1 MKNSYQFAAEIR
13 DLKLSG
19 NVVMASFDVESLFT
33 NIPVQETIDIAVN
46 SLFNTCATVGGIPRK
61 LFRSMLDLAVSN
73 SFFLFNNNLYKQT
86 DGVGMGLPLGPTFA
100 NIFLCFHEKKWLS
113 SCPSSFRP
121 IYYRRY
127 VDDCFLIFND
137 MSHVDKFLDFL
148 NSQHP
153 KMKFTKEVESNGA
166 LPFLDVTV
174 KRSGATFET
183 SVYRKPTFTGL
194 GLSFFSFIPN
204 SIKQAILS
212 SALYRA
218 YNISS
223 TFKLFDR
230 EVSFLRN
237 FFIESGFPKWLIE
250 TAISKFLNK
259 QFTRSPC
266 MYNVKKLEKYFV
278 LPFFGKQSMKLR
290 TEIEALLK
298 KFYPFLC
305 PRIVL
310 RNSFS
315 IGSLF
320 RFKDLVPKASRS
332 AVIYKFSCPSCGGT
346 YIGST
351 YVRLYSRVCQH
362 QGRSDRTGRTLA
374 SPVASSVR
382 DHSMECDTPF
392 SINDFQI
399 IDRERGKFSLRIL
412 ESLYIFKTKPSINDK
427 SSAFKL
433 NVIT

>member
-1 MKNSYQFAAEIR
+1 M
-13 DLKLSG
+13 
-19 NVVMASFDVESLFT
+19 
-33 NIPVQETIDIAVN
+33 
-46 SLFNTCATVGGIPRK
+46 
-61 LFRSMLDLAVSN
+61 
-73 SFFLFNNNLYKQT
+73 
-86 DGVGMGLPLGPTFA
+86 
-100 NIFLCFHEKKWLS
+100 
-113 SCPSSFRP
+113 
-121 IYYRRY
+121 
-127 VDDCFLIFND
+127 
-137 MSHVDKFLDFL
+137 
-148 NSQHP
+148 
-153 KMKFTKEVESNGA
+153 
-166 LPFLDVTV
+166 
-174 KRSGATFET
+174 
-183 SVYRKPTFTGL
+183 
-194 GLSFFSFIPN
+194 
-204 SIKQAILS
+204 S

-230 EVSFLRN
+230 EVCFIRN
-237 FFIESGFPKWLIE
+237 FFKENGFPKWVIE
-250 TAISKFLNK
+250 RAISKFLNK

-278 LPFFGKQSMKLR
+278 LPFFGKQSIKLR
-290 TEIEALLK
+290 TEMESVLK

-351 YVRLYSRVCQH
+351 YVRLFSRVCQH
-362 QGRSDRTGRTLA
+362 QGRSDRTGRALA

-412 ESLYIFKTKPSINDK
+412 ESLYIFKTKPSINDR

-433 NVIT
+433 NIIT